1 MAKTQPGSA
10 AATITPETAGPTT
23 CTELRESA
31 SSALACWSRP
41 AEIVCGTR
49 PVAAGRKNALAAPN
63 GNDVTASIQISAAPL
78 SSATATNA

>member
-10 AATITPETAGPTT
+10 TATITPETAGPTT

-31 SSALACWSRP
+31 SSAFACWSRP
-41 AEIVCGTR
+41 AEIVSGTR

-63 GNDVTASIQISAAPL
+63 TNEVTASIQISAAPV